1 MSRVFLIVMDSVG
14 CGGAPDAALFDDEG
28 ANTLGHIIEQCD
40 LGNCNDGRLGELK
53 TPNLDSLGLRE
64 VIKLANGQPIL
75 TEKTL
80 ITGCFGAA
88 TELSNG
94 KDTPSGHWEL
104 AGVSVPWEWYYFNS
118 KTNSFP
124 LEIIDLV
131 KSEVNVS
138 GILGN
143 CHASGTEIIE
153 RFGEEHI
160 RTGMPICYTSA
171 DSVFQI
177 AAHED
182 FFGLD
187 KLYTLCRAISPTLH
201 KMRVGRVIARPFL
214 GSCSKDFVRTE
225 NRKDFAIHPPALTLC
240 DYVQNANK
248 TVCAIGKINDIFSGK
263 GIDKVLKGR
272 NDSDLMKQLF
282 EQVSLAKNDSLIF
295 ANFVEFDS
303 EYGHR
308 RDVTGYAAALEWF
321 DKKLGLLLKK
331 LSPDDLLVITADH
344 GNDPTWSGTDHT
356 RERVPVLIS
365 GRGNGSLDL
374 INFSDVGAS
383 IAEFMGVPY
392 QGEGRSFFSDL

>member
-104 AGVSVPWEWYYFNS
+104 AGVSVPWEWYYFNN
-118 KTNSFP
+118 KINSFP
-124 LEIIDLV
+124 LEIVDLV
-131 KSEVNVS
+131 KSAVNVS

-153 RFGEEHI
+153 RFGEEHV

-392 QGEGRSFFSDL
+392 QGEGKSFFSDL

>member
-40 LGNCNDGRLGELK
+40 LGNCNDGRSGELK

-64 VIKLANGQPIL
+64 VIKLANGQPTL
-75 TEKTL
+75 TEKTF

-88 TELSNG
+88 TEFSNG

-104 AGVSVPWEWYYFNS
+104 AGVSVPWEWYYFNN
-118 KTNSFP
+118 KVNSFSQ
-124 LEIIDLV
+124 EIIELV
-131 KSEVNVS
+131 KSKGNVS

-143 CHASGTEIIE
+143 CHASGTEIMH
-153 RFGEEHI
+153 RFGEEHL

-171 DSVFQI
+171 DSVFQV

-187 KLYTLCRAISPTLH
+187 KLYTLCRAIAPTLH

-263 GIDKVLKGR
+263 GIDQVLKGR
-272 NDSDLMKQLF
+272 DDSELMKQLF
-282 EQVSLAKNDSLIF
+282 EQVSLAKKDSLIF

-321 DKKLGLLLKK
+321 DEKLGLLLKR

-365 GRGNGSLDL
+365 GKGNGSLGL

-392 QGEGRSFFSDL
+392 QGEGKSFFSDL

>member
-1 MSRVFLIVMDSVG
+1 M
-14 CGGAPDAALFDDEG
+14 
-28 ANTLGHIIEQCD
+28 
-40 LGNCNDGRLGELK
+40 
-53 TPNLDSLGLRE
+53 
-64 VIKLANGQPIL
+64 KLANGQPIL

-80 ITGCFGAA
+80 MTGCCGAA

-104 AGVSVPWEWYYFNS
+104 AGASVPWDWYYFNS

-187 KLYTLCRAISPTLH
+187 KLYNLCQAISPTLH

-225 NRKDFAIHPPALTLC
+225 NRKDFAHNHRELNRVDEL
-240 DYVQNANK
+240 QNLFYFL
-248 TVCAIGKINDIFSGK
+248 FSRSLWSRN
-263 GIDKVLKGR
+263 LK
-272 NDSDLMKQLF
+272 MV
-282 EQVSLAKNDSLIF
+282 EQ
-295 ANFVEFDS
+295 
-303 EYGHR
+303 
-308 RDVTGYAAALEWF
+308 
-321 DKKLGLLLKK
+321 
-331 LSPDDLLVITADH
+331 
-344 GNDPTWSGTDHT
+344 
-356 RERVPVLIS
+356 
-365 GRGNGSLDL
+365 
-374 INFSDVGAS
+374 
-383 IAEFMGVPY
+383 
-392 QGEGRSFFSDL
+392 

>member
-321 DKKLGLLLKK
+321 DEKLGLLLKR

-392 QGEGRSFFSDL
+392 QGEGKSFFSDL

>member
-40 LGNCNDGRLGELK
+40 LGNCNDGRSGKLK

-64 VIKLANGQPIL
+64 AIKLANGQP
-75 TEKTL
+75 TSAEKNS
-80 ITGCFGAA
+80 IIGSFGAA
-88 TELSNG
+88 TELSKG

-118 KTNSFP
+118 KIHSFSQK
-124 LEIIDLV
+124 IIELV
-131 KSEVNVS
+131 KSEVNGL

-153 RFGEEHI
+153 RFGEEHLK
-160 RTGMPICYTSA
+160 TGMPICYTSA

-187 KLYTLCRAISPTLH
+187 KLYNLCRAISPTLH

-225 NRKDFAIHPPALTLC
+225 NRRDFAIHPPALTLC

-263 GIDKVLKGR
+263 GIDQVFKGR
-272 NDSDLMKQLF
+272 NDSELMKQLF
-282 EQVSLAKNDSLIF
+282 AQVSLAKKDSLIF

-321 DKKLGLLLKK
+321 DEKLGLLLKR
-331 LSPDDLLVITADH
+331 LLPDDLLVITADH

-365 GRGNGSLDL
+365 GKGNGSLGL

-383 IAEFMGVPY
+383 IAEFMRVPY
-392 QGEGRSFFSDL
+392 QGEGKSFFTDL

>member
-1 MSRVFLIVMDSVG
+1 MDSVG

-104 AGVSVPWEWYYFNS
+104 AGVSVPWEWYYFNN
-118 KTNSFP
+118 KINSFP

-214 GSCSKDFVRTE
+214 GSRSKDFVRTE

-321 DKKLGLLLKK
+321 DEKLGLLLKR

-392 QGEGRSFFSDL
+392 QGEGKSFFSDL

>member
-321 DKKLGLLLKK
+321 DEKLGLLLKR

>member
-104 AGVSVPWEWYYFNS
+104 AGVSVPWEWYNFNS

-187 KLYTLCRAISPTLH
+187 ELYTLCRAISPTLH

-321 DKKLGLLLKK
+321 DEKLGLLLKR

-344 GNDPTWSGTDHT
+344 GNDPTWPGTDHT

-365 GRGNGSLDL
+365 GKGNGSLDL